1 MDKDF
6 KATLNSYQKQ
16 VESGID
22 RWVPP
27 ESTKPARL
35 HAAMRYSLEAGGK
48 RLRPVLVLAVA
59 DMFAAEVDAMPAA
72 IALECIH
79 TYSLIHDDLPGIDNS
94 DLRRGKPTCHKQFD
108 EPTALLAGDALLTL
122 SFEILTTAY
131 LDDPLLAADLVR
143 DLSEAAGSQRLI
155 GGQMEDILGEN
166 SDYTKE
172 QLNYIH
178 LNKTAALFTVAM
190 TLGARLGNAT
200 DLEMEVITS
209 IGRSGGLAF
218 QITDDILDATSE
230 DQILG
235 KPTGSDKAHEK
246 TTYVKLFGLEGARA
260 QAKALTADAAAQCHK
275 LNRNSD
281 FLEALINHLEH
292 RLM

>member
-1 MDKDF
+1 MDRDF

-16 VESGID
+16 VENGID
-22 RWVPP
+22 LWVPSKQTQP
-27 ESTKPARL
+27 SRL

-59 DMFAAEVDAMPAA
+59 DIFESKVDAMPAA

-94 DLRRGKPTCHKQFD
+94 DLRRGKLTCHKEFD

-122 SFEILTTAY
+122 AFEILASAY
-131 LDDPLLAADLVR
+131 GDDALLTKDLVL
-143 DLSEAAGSQRLI
+143 DLSKAAGSQRLI

-172 QLNYIH
+172 QLDYIH

-190 TLGARLGNAT
+190 TLGARLGNAYKEET
-200 DLEMEVITS
+200 DIIRS
-209 IGRSGGLAF
+209 IGQKGGLAF

-230 DQILG
+230 DEIIG
-235 KPTGSDKAHEK
+235 KPTGSDEEHEK
-246 TTYVKLFGLEGARA
+246 TTYIKLFGLEGARSR
-260 QAKALTADAAAQCHK
+260 AKELTSDAAALCNQ
-275 LNRNSD
+275 LNRKSD
-281 FLEALINHLEH
+281 FLEALINYLEY
-292 RLM
+292 RLT